1 MVLLLRAQVQ
11 FLGTVR
17 ELRSHKPHS
26 ATPPPPQI
34 RKRKKSKSILAIDE
48 ACKVVRDEHKP
59 TATPPALPFFC
70 TAHELRTV

>member
-11 FLGTVR
+11 FQVR

-26 ATPPPPQI
+26 ATPTPTQKK
-34 RKRKKSKSILAIDE
+34 RKRKKYKSTLAIDE
-48 ACKVVRDEHKP
+48 ACRVVRDEHKP

-70 TAHELRTV
+70 TAHGLKTV